1 MELEGRMNDRFVKD
15 DSEWFGKCHYVGAAM
30 SYCRS
35 QQVTIGNEALVFRV
49 IGLLVTVFFVS
60 YVLYAGVWHHASASN
75 CSKYTLHRTQ
85 THNLKLDFSH
95 LLL

>member
-15 DSEWFGKCHYVGAAM
+15 DSEWFGKCHYVGTAT

-35 QQVTIGNEALVFRV
+35 QQVTIGNEALFRM
-49 IGLLVTVFFVS
+49 IGLLVTVFFT

-75 CSKYTLHRTQ
+75 CSKYTLHCT
-85 THNLKLDFSH
+85 
-95 LLL
+95 